1 LIPYIKETHNYY
13 PTRNKENRFIHQGLQ
28 KKNITSTEFIC
39 DAVQELSLELQDQNF
54 NLYQVDVKV
63 RTRVQ
68 IFEERRTVPGNYYDC
83 AAIDANDLSCEG
95 VEVRNNDHECD
106 PRIDPGTF

>member
-1 LIPYIKETHNYY
+1 M
-13 PTRNKENRFIHQGLQ
+13 
-28 KKNITSTEFIC
+28 
-39 DAVQELSLELQDQNF
+39 ELQDQNF

-106 PRIDPGTF
+106 PRIDPAHFSLNCPATMTPTLLTGLVF